1 MPTLF
6 VRVSG
11 SDAGRCTRAAPC
23 ASLARAYALARSGTI
38 VRVGGGRYGAQT
50 IESRPGLT
58 RPRVIFQPAR
68 GAKVTVSGELRIRAS
83 HLELQRMTLDDLE
96 LPREANDVVFRNIRN
111 HGVWMQGPSNIAFF
125 GGEVSCGVCAFHSHL
140 DDGGPPDF
148 RPPRNILFDGV
159 SFHDWQAASA
169 GQHTECLQ
177 ILAGNG
183 ITIRNSVFRNCATAN
198 NGRGATA
205 SLHVS
210 WLGHGPKTRNILIEN
225 NFFYRSGEHVRD
237 PGGRLRQPQVP
248 LQLDRWP
255 DSRGRRLRRRHA
267 GGACRQRDG
276 LCRVQRG
283 PELVRQVAPLRF
295 LHNVLDGGK
304 CSASDINARSGFVNP
319 NTNLHLRSHAAAINR
334 GDAKSYP
341 KRDID
346 GSRRPKGGR
355 PDAGADEAR

>member
-1 MPTLF
+1 MRRLCLILVLALALILISSASPRRTANAPTLF

-23 ASLARAYALARSGTI
+23 ASLARAYALARPRTI

-50 IESRPGLT
+50 IESRPALA

-68 GAKVTVSGELRIRAS
+68 GARVTVSGELRIRAS

-125 GGEVSCGVCAFHSHL
+125 GGEVSCGVCPFHSHL

-198 NGRGATA
+198 NGRGE
-205 SLHVS
+205 V
-210 WLGHGPKTRNILIEN
+210 
-225 NFFYRSGEHVRD
+225 
-237 PGGRLRQPQVP
+237 
-248 LQLDRWP
+248 
-255 DSRGRRLRRRHA
+255 
-267 GGACRQRDG
+267 
-276 LCRVQRG
+276 
-283 PELVRQVAPLRF
+283 
-295 LHNVLDGGK
+295 
-304 CSASDINARSGFVNP
+304 SGFAPPGDIHRVS
-319 NTNLHLRSHAAAINR
+319 NLGDHVAISIHLY
-334 GDAKSYP
+334 GT
-341 KRDID
+341 DISRV
-346 GSRRPKGGR
+346 GSSVRREYDLPVR
-355 PDAGADEAR
+355 A

>member
-1 MPTLF
+1 
-6 VRVSG
+6 VAG
-11 SDAGRCTRAAPC
+11 SDAGRCIRAAPC
-23 ASLARAYALARSGTI
+23 ASLARAYALARPGTI

-50 IESRPGLT
+50 IESRPGLA

-83 HLELQRMTLDDLE
+83 HLEMQRMTLDDLE

-125 GGEVSCGVCAFHSHL
+125 GGEVSCGVCPFHSHL

-148 RPPRNILFDGV
+148 RPPRNILFDSV

-205 SLHVS
+205 NLHIS
-210 WLGHGPKTRNILIEN
+210 WLGNGPKTRNILIEN
-225 NFFYRSGEHVRD
+225 NFFYRSGNTYAIQAGD
-237 PGGRLRQPQVP
+237 YANLRFRYNSIVGPILV
-248 LQLDRWP
+248 
-255 DSRGRRLRRRHA
+255 A
-267 GGACRQRDG
+267 GGFGDG
-276 LCRVQRG
+276 TPV
-283 PELVRQVAPLRF
+283 ELVGNVMGFAGCSAARSGPGQVAPLRF

-304 CSASDINARSGFVNP
+304 CSSSDINARSGFVNS
-319 NTNLHLRSHAAAINR
+319 NANLHLRPRAAAINR
-334 GDAKSYP
+334 GDARSYP